1 MELILII
8 ASEEYSDNITS
19 LLVKHGYSATEIGCN
34 GEFLQYGDIV
44 LLLGVEKGEA
54 DNVIAILE
62 NEGGR
67 HPGMS
72 EPFRGQNT
80 HRNQRRKPLHNIRCC
95 KPHSIHHSRHCIG
108 YIILSL
114 IHI

>member
-1 MELILII
+1 MAEII
-8 ASEEYSDNITS
+8 IEICYHITRGV

-72 EPFRGQNT
+72 EPFRGQVKIYVIASTYFKKIN
-80 HRNQRRKPLHNIRCC
+80 P
-95 KPHSIHHSRHCIG
+95 
-108 YIILSL
+108 
-114 IHI
+114 

>member
-72 EPFRGQNT
+72 EPFRGQVKIYVIAST
-80 HRNQRRKPLHNIRCC
+80 YFKKIKLFFTRA
-95 KPHSIHHSRHCIG
+95 
-108 YIILSL
+108 
-114 IHI
+114 

>member
-44 LLLGVEKGEA
+44 LLLGVDVYKRQLLMKWKS
-54 DNVIAILE
+54 V
-62 NEGGR
+62 
-67 HPGMS
+67 
-72 EPFRGQNT
+72 
-80 HRNQRRKPLHNIRCC
+80 
-95 KPHSIHHSRHCIG
+95 
-108 YIILSL
+108 
-114 IHI
+114 

>member
-62 NEGGR
+62 MKEAGI
-67 HPGMS
+67 
-72 EPFRGQNT
+72 RGC
-80 HRNQRRKPLHNIRCC
+80 L
-95 KPHSIHHSRHCIG
+95 SR
-108 YIILSL
+108 LEVK
-114 IHI
+114 

>member
-44 LLLGVEKGEA
+44 LLLGK
-54 DNVIAILE
+54 
-62 NEGGR
+62 R
-67 HPGMS
+67 
-72 EPFRGQNT
+72 
-80 HRNQRRKPLHNIRCC
+80 
-95 KPHSIHHSRHCIG
+95 
-108 YIILSL
+108 
-114 IHI
+114 

>member
-8 ASEEYSDNITS
+8 
-19 LLVKHGYSATEIGCN
+19 
-34 GEFLQYGDIV
+34 
-44 LLLGVEKGEA
+44 A

-72 EPFRGQNT
+72 EPFRGQVKIYVIASTYFKKIN
-80 HRNQRRKPLHNIRCC
+80 P
-95 KPHSIHHSRHCIG
+95 
-108 YIILSL
+108 
-114 IHI
+114 